1 MKKKY
6 LGFVCFI
13 YVFIIIYVWLS
24 GNLNN
29 YLAPNMQFY
38 LKLSIIP
45 ISIIGVLFLVC
56 DIHYKFKYSDL
67 LLVIPLIVIILAGDG
82 NLSVSFAQNKVIKIS
97 RRSNEEIVDN
107 NKVIDTEVVDNNQI
121 VDNSK
126 KEEEQNNIVVEDEDI
141 YFDIDDSVYSY
152 LADYITYMSGAQK
165 YVGKTIK
172 FRGFAVDY
180 SEYLPSGYVAIGKYY
195 ISCCAA
201 DAEFSGF
208 VVKQDGYNISEN
220 SWYEVEGV
228 LELAKDIDGYNI
240 MTIVPKT
247 IKKIKQGDESQYVYQ
262 CNNYG
267 DGKCSNLLEYDLGY

>member
-6 LGFVCFI
+6 LGLVCFI
-13 YVFIIIYVWLS
+13 YDLIIIYVWLS

-29 YLAPNMQFY
+29 YLAPNMQVY
-38 LKLSIIP
+38 LKLSVIP
-45 ISIIGVLFLVC
+45 ITIIGLLFIIC
-56 DIHYKFKYSDL
+56 DLHYKFKYSDL
-67 LLVIPLIVIILAGDG
+67 LLIIPLVVVILAGDG

-97 RRSNEEIVDN
+97 RRSNEEIND
-107 NKVIDTEVVDNNQI
+107 KVVDTEVVDAEV
-121 VDNSK
+121 VDNTEK
-126 KEEEQNNIVVEDEDI
+126 KEEQNNIIVQDDEI
-141 YFDIDDSVYSY
+141 FFDIDDSVYSY

-165 YVGKTIK
+165 YVGKTVR

-180 SEYLPSGYVAIGKYY
+180 SEYLPEGYVAIGKYY

-208 VVKQDGYNISEN
+208 VVKQNNFDISEN
-220 SWYEVEGV
+220 SWYEVVGV

-240 MTIVPKT
+240 MTVVPSKIT
-247 IKKIKQGDESQYVYQ
+247 KIKQGDESQYVYQ

-267 DGKCSNLLEYDLGY
+267 DGKCSNLLEYDLDY

>member
-1 MKKKY
+1 MIRDE
-6 LGFVCFI
+6 F
-13 YVFIIIYVWLS
+13 
-24 GNLNN
+24 
-29 YLAPNMQFY
+29 
-38 LKLSIIP
+38 
-45 ISIIGVLFLVC
+45 
-56 DIHYKFKYSDL
+56 
-67 LLVIPLIVIILAGDG
+67 
-82 NLSVSFAQNKVIKIS
+82 
-97 RRSNEEIVDN
+97 
-107 NKVIDTEVVDNNQI
+107 NQI
-121 VDNSK
+121 EVTNDKQLLHTEFGKTQKTEFSSQQENK
-126 KEEEQNNIVVEDEDI
+126 LPEGDLNE
-141 YFDIDDSVYSY
+141 
-152 LADYITYMSGAQK
+152 K

-240 MTIVPKT
+240 MTIVHKT